1 MPQQQ
6 SSKRNLDNRIDEDGG
21 VSKQNKT
28 QQTTNKNNDVPK
40 RQESNKN
47 KTSNKPKKHE
57 DGECIVQPSHTVQ
70 MIIPSKQPILYNPIA
85 KQDSSPDNTDDDS
98 KPPSKHKKRSTI
110 STSYDTIPK
119 EEEHEPQATTSYC
132 PPSYNLATNPT
143 DLPRSRT
150 TSYHRVAH
158 QSTRPLIPY
167 RPNMSPVLHRH
178 KNTNDD
184 DSSLYSEIT
193 CDTTQSA
200 VSNPTYSK
208 VGLIQISSDHSNKQQ
223 QKRNDDTDVESE
235 EEEKQEEVELLKSQ
249 SNEST
254 TDTSIEAEKEKERI
268 KQRKRLRFRWHFL
281 YTILRNYHLF
291 DLRKDVQG
299 RLTRLHLQRSN
310 LIDEQQL
317 STTIAMQQ
325 PQPVTLVAESMTTTA
340 EGYLVYSIFAS

>member
-6 SSKRNLDNRIDEDGG
+6 SSKRNLDNREDGG

-28 QQTTNKNNDVPK
+28 QQKTNKNNDVPK
-40 RQESNKN
+40 RQESNKK
-47 KTSNKPKKHE
+47 KTSNKPKKDLPKEE
-57 DGECIVQPSHTVQ
+57 DGECIVQPSPTIQ
-70 MIIPSKQPILYNPIA
+70 MIIPSKQPILYSRIA
-85 KQDSSPDNTDDDS
+85 KQDSSSDNTDNDS
-98 KPPSKHKKRSTI
+98 KPPSKHKKRSTT
-110 STSYDTIPK
+110 STS
-119 EEEHEPQATTSYC
+119 H
-132 PPSYNLATNPT
+132 
-143 DLPRSRT
+143 
-150 TSYHRVAH
+150 HRVAH
-158 QSTRPLIPY
+158 QSTHPLIPY
-167 RPNMSPVLHRH
+167 RANTSPILHRH

-184 DSSLYSEIT
+184 DSSIYSEIT

-200 VSNPTYSK
+200 VSNPSYAK
-208 VGLIQISSDHSNKQQ
+208 IGLIQASSDHSNKQQ
-223 QKRNDDTDVESE
+223 HKRNEDTDIENE

-254 TDTSIEAEKEKERI
+254 ADAAVKAEEEKERERI

-317 STTIAMQQ
+317 SPTITMQQ
-325 PQPVTLVAESMTTTA
+325 TPSVRFAPESTTATA
-340 EGYLVYSIFAS
+340 EGYLLYSIFAS